1 MSRDCPARVKYTRS
15 YGTRSRAHGAG
26 PMAVS
31 PCGYVCRAPRNVSE
45 CYRAWRSISN
55 GQELSVSL
63 VYYGDSRLSDLDL
76 GTDRGE
82 HPIPFQS
89 NGEQFPSC
97 IYYSLTSL
105 GPYFHAF
112 GHPGGDARRQRASYA
127 QHAPV
132 PSRTSGVDDLGAG

>member
-1 MSRDCPARVKYTRS
+1 MSAASSNTGFYVPRLSRLTRVLSLK
-15 YGTRSRAHGAG
+15 GL
-26 PMAVS
+26 
-31 PCGYVCRAPRNVSE
+31 
-45 CYRAWRSISN
+45 WRSILN
-55 GQELSVSL
+55 GQEISVSL

-112 GHPGGDARRQRASYA
+112 GHPGGDARQQRASYA